1 MGWGLGFSVL
11 APFWSRPHWPV
22 RLHSFVNLGKV
33 VGYEKSESS
42 ESLCVSEADEIDRS
56 VVDNV
61 DKLVRNP
68 SVSVGLGIMYR

>member
-1 MGWGLGFSVL
+1 MGWGLGLSVL
-11 APFWSRPHWPV
+11 APFWNKPHWPV

-42 ESLCVSEADEIDRS
+42 ISCGAGADGVDRS
-56 VVDNV
+56 VIDNV

>member
-1 MGWGLGFSVL
+1 MGWGLGLSVL
-11 APFWSRPHWPV
+11 APFWNKPHWPV

-33 VGYEKSESS
+33 VGYEKSE
-42 ESLCVSEADEIDRS
+42 LIYNLRMAADVLDRS